1 MSNISPVETL
11 REIRAN
17 FAALQA
23 ELDEA
28 RAENARLKEGI
39 NGLSKKALQYENDR
53 EYNASLVMERDA
65 RIAEL
70 EAELD
75 AADACAIAQD
85 GRIAELEAA
94 RRWVPVG
101 ERLPEK
107 RGEYLVRSHYR
118 DDTFIAICE
127 YDPDLIG
134 SGWRT
139 VSWVTHWQPLP
150 AAPEVEG

>member
-1 MSNISPVETL
+1 MTEQSPVETL

-17 FAALQA
+17 FEALQA
-23 ELDEA
+23 ELDAA
-28 RAENARLKEGI
+28 R
-39 NGLSKKALQYENDR
+39 
-53 EYNASLVMERDA
+53 A

-70 EAELD
+70 EAEAD

-150 AAPEVEG
+150 AAPEAPDA

>member
-1 MSNISPVETL
+1 MTEQSPVETL

-17 FAALQA
+17 FEALQA
-23 ELDEA
+23 ELDAA
-28 RAENARLKEGI
+28 RA
-39 NGLSKKALQYENDR
+39 
-53 EYNASLVMERDA
+53 
-65 RIAEL
+65 
-70 EAELD
+70 
-75 AADACAIAQD
+75 
-85 GRIAELEAA
+85 RIAELEAA

-150 AAPEVEG
+150 AAPEAPDA